1 MFPMLVNLKAVPVA
15 LAGNGEAALGRLKML
30 DAEGAQ
36 VTVYAP
42 SPSAGL
48 AEAAGKRLV
57 RQLPRPEDVA
67 LVRILFV
74 AGLDK
79 ADAER
84 LASTARGA
92 GVFVNTEDDPPLC
105 DFHVPAIVRR
115 GDLVLTVSTGGA
127 SPALA
132 RILKRR
138 LEVEFGE
145 SWGPRVTEIAGWRK
159 AWRESGIS
167 GAEITART
175 EAAIDELGWLS

>member
-42 SPSAGL
+42 SPLAGL

-57 RQLPRPEDVA
+57 RQLPRAEDIA

-79 ADAER
+79 ADAEQ
-84 LASTARGA
+84 LAGKARRA
-92 GVFVNTEDDPPLC
+92 GVFINTEDDPPLC

-138 LEVEFGE
+138 LEAEFGE
-145 SWGPRVTEIAGWRK
+145 SWGPRVEEIAGWRK

-167 GAEITART
+167 GTEITART
-175 EAAIDELGWLS
+175 EAAINELGWLS

>member
-1 MFPMLVNLKAVPVA
+1 MFPMLVDLKRAHVA
-15 LAGNGEAALGRLKML
+15 LAGNGEAALGRLRML
-30 DAEGAQ
+30 DAEGAD

-42 SPSAGL
+42 TPSDGL

-57 RQLPRPEDVA
+57 RQLPRAEDIGLARV
-67 LVRILFV
+67 LFV

-79 ADAER
+79 ADALR
-84 LASTARGA
+84 LAEEARRA
-92 GVFVNTEDDPPLC
+92 GVFINVEDDPALC

-132 RILKRR
+132 RILKRQ
-138 LEVEFGE
+138 LEAEFDQ
-145 SWGPRVTEIAGWRK
+145 SWTARVSEIAEWRR
-159 AWRESGIS
+159 AWRANGIS

-175 EAAIDELGWLS
+175 HAAMTERGWLS

>member
-1 MFPMLVNLKAVPVA
+1 MFPMLVDLKAVHVA
-15 LAGNGEAALGRLKML
+15 LAGNGEAALGRLGML

-36 VTVYAP
+36 VTVFAP
-42 SPSAGL
+42 SPSEAL

-57 RQLPRPEDVA
+57 RQLPRVEDIA
-67 LVRILFV
+67 LSRILFV
-74 AGLDK
+74 AGLAK

-84 LASTARGA
+84 LAGEARRA
-92 GVFVNTEDDPPLC
+92 GVFVNTEDSPSLC

-138 LEVEFGE
+138 LEAEFDE
-145 SWGPRVTEIAGWRK
+145 SWGQRLGEIAGWRK
-159 AWRESGIS
+159 VWREKGLN
-167 GAEITART
+167 GPDITART
-175 EAAIDELGWLS
+175 EAEISARGWLS

>member
-36 VTVYAP
+36 VTIY
-42 SPSAGL
+42 
-48 AEAAGKRLV
+48 
-57 RQLPRPEDVA
+57 A

-79 ADAER
+79 ADAEQ
-84 LASTARGA
+84 LAGKARRA
-92 GVFVNTEDDPPLC
+92 GVFINTEDDPPLC

-138 LEVEFGE
+138 LEAEFGE
-145 SWGPRVTEIAGWRK
+145 SWGPRVEEIAGWRK

-167 GAEITART
+167 GTEITART
-175 EAAIDELGWLS
+175 EAAINELGWLS